1 MNILLI
7 EDEPQA
13 SQRLEKLVKSV
24 LPDAIILSRL
34 DTVKNTVQWLKSN
47 PSPDLIFMDIQLG
60 DGISFSV
67 FDQVEVKAPVI
78 FTTAYDEYAL
88 RAFKVNSIDYLLKP
102 IDEEGLRAAVKK
114 FESLTSV
121 RSIAPG
127 KMMESISLAMQ
138 MLSKKY
144 KERFVI
150 KVGEHLKSVEVSE
163 ILFFFSLE
171 KTTFAQTRDGRK
183 HILDFTLD
191 QLEELL
197 DPTRHFRINRKY
209 IVSVDAIHDMI
220 SYTNS
225 RLKLVLKTSDDSDVI
240 VARERV
246 QEFKDWLDR

>member
-1 MNILLI
+1 MRVLII

-13 SQRLEKLVKSV
+13 AERLATLVKGLQPEVKICASLDSV
-24 LPDAIILSRL
+24 KRSVEWIS
-34 DTVKNTVQWLKSN
+34 KNPAV
-47 PSPDLIFMDIQLG
+47 DLIFMDIQLA
-60 DGISFSV
+60 DGLSFEI
-67 FDQVEVKAPVI
+67 FDKVEVKAPVI
-78 FTTAYDEYAL
+78 FTTAYNEYAL
-88 RAFKVNSIDYLLKP
+88 KAFKVNSIDYILKP
-102 IDEEGLRAAVKK
+102 VDKAELEAAFRKYQT
-114 FESLTSV
+114 LT
-121 RSIAPG
+121 RQQPAD
-127 KMMESISLAMQ
+127 KMMESIGYAMQ
-138 MLSKKY
+138 MLTKKY

-171 KTTFAQTRDGRK
+171 KTTFAQTNDGRK

-191 QLEELL
+191 QLDGLL
-197 DPTRHFRINRKY
+197 DPARYFRINRKY
-209 IVSVDAIHDMI
+209 IVSTDSIQDMI